1 LEGKASKATRVTG
14 KEATEPDL
22 AEFK

>member
-1 LEGKASKATRVTG
+1 LVGKASKATRVTG